1 MHYLTITPP
10 PPHPT
15 PKKTVIAE
23 WTNIKFNKHARK

>member
-10 PPHPT
+10 PPPT

>member
-10 PPHPT
+10 PHP
-15 PKKTVIAE
+15 PKKKTVIAE